1 VHAIC
6 PTPLTHLPAAQ
17 QSLRRCTRTS
27 AHIEALP
34 WAGHAEIQV
43 RSSEI
48 DIVSAFETAS
58 RLAIDL
64 LFLIV
69 QVRKSTGD
77 GESNLGASNSIIEC
91 ALMEIPQTH
100 EPKEARRWRRI
111 LKRARKGGTAPT
123 LRLFVTVLGLSL
135 IGYLVF
141 RSGPGAVW
149 KQLQTVGWGLGLII
163 VLGGLSQLVKTCAW
177 RQAFTCDISGLSWF
191 RSFVAQV
198 ISDSIGQFGVAGKV
212 VGEGT
217 RISLLGRAVPLSNAL
232 SAGAID
238 GALHAFTAVF
248 ITVSGISA
256 TLLLAPIPGTWRVY
270 AALLVAL
277 LMSAVILG
285 IVSVRHRW
293 QLVGY
298 ATRAIGRLPRLG
310 DWFSG
315 KQPIIDS
322 AEDNF
327 LSFRDEAPYA
337 FWATLLLNL
346 LWHVL
351 AVLEVYITL
360 RFMGT
365 RIVMGGAFIVEALTK
380 VINLVGAFNPG
391 NFGTYE
397 IGNMLIAKVFG
408 VTGTA

>member
-1 VHAIC
+1 
-6 PTPLTHLPAAQ
+6 
-17 QSLRRCTRTS
+17 
-27 AHIEALP
+27 
-34 WAGHAEIQV
+34 
-43 RSSEI
+43 
-48 DIVSAFETAS
+48 
-58 RLAIDL
+58 LAIDL
-64 LFLIV
+64 LSPVV
-69 QVRKSTGD
+69 QVRKSTGN
-77 GESNLGASNSIIEC
+77 GESDVGAGNSIAEC
-91 ALMEIPQTH
+91 ALMEIQQTH
-100 EPKEARRWRRI
+100 TPKKARTWKRI
-111 LKRARKGGTAPT
+111 FKVARKGGAEPT
-123 LRLFVTVLGLSL
+123 LRFLATVLGLGL

-177 RQAFTCDISGLSWF
+177 RHAFTCDISRLSWF

-256 TLLLAPIPGTWRVY
+256 TLLLAPMSGTWRVY
-270 AALLVAL
+270 AGLLVAL

-298 ATRAIGRLPRLG
+298 TTRAMGRLPRLR
-310 DWFSG
+310 DWFTG
-315 KQPIIDS
+315 KQPIIES

-327 LSFRDEAPYA
+327 LSFRDEAPSA

-346 LWHVL
+346 LWHGL
-351 AVLEVYITL
+351 AVLEVYVTL

-365 RIVMGGAFIVEALTK
+365 RIAMGGAFIVEALTK

-397 IGNMLIAKVFG
+397 VGNMLIAKIFG
-408 VTGTA
+408 VTGTAGLTLALCRRVRTVFWAGVGAICVIVLKRSEAPRAIETEPNAAVAPSLSE